1 MKKVADIFPECLIP
15 AMPHFRQPLNPPMP
29 LRHPNPMNTQN
40 QTTIT
45 DIDIPFGRLVVIILK
60 LMLAALPAVILFY
73 AVAGLLTYLAVM
85 LMQFDTPK
93 IDFLPRGDTRQQ
105 QSTR

>member
-15 AMPHFRQPLNPPMP
+15 AMPYFRQSLNPPIP
-29 LRHPNPMNTQN
+29 LRHPFPMNTQN

-73 AVAGLLTYLAVM
+73 VVAGLLTYLAVM

-93 IDFLPRGDTRQQ
+93 IEYLPEGTAGQQRLTR
-105 QSTR
+105 